1 MLDGNPIVVDRIHIP
16 SDNPV
21 FLTIIGIHV
30 VAALVCVVAG
40 VVAMFAKK
48 QPGTHPKAGRIYYWF
63 LWVVF
68 ITVIIIAIVRW
79 KEDYYLFILGS
90 ISFLSAYIG
99 RRALKNK
106 WEKWSIIHISCMGFS
121 YIVLL
126 TAFYVDNGKS
136 LPVWEN
142 FPPLLYWILPALIG
156 IPIIIITLL
165 RHPLSRGYFGKR

>member
-1 MLDGNPIVVDRIHIP
+1 MLEGNPIVVHRIHIP

-21 FLTIIGIHV
+21 FLTIIFIHV
-30 VAALVCVVAG
+30 AAAMVCVVAG
-40 VVAMFAKK
+40 IVAMFAKK
-48 QPGTHPKAGRIYYWF
+48 QPGVHPKAGKIYYSF

-68 ITVIIIAIVRW
+68 ITVLIIAIVRW
-79 KEDYYLFILGS
+79 TEDYYLLILGT
-90 ISFLSAYIG
+90 ISFLSAFIG
-99 RRALKNK
+99 RKALKNK
-106 WEKWSIIHISCMGFS
+106 WGKWTIIHISCMGFS

-142 FPPLLYWILPALIG
+142 FPPLIYWILPTLIG

-165 RHPLSRGYFGKR
+165 RHPLSRGYFGKT